1 MFCDN
6 STFRENHKKKALVD
20 GKKKIGEKLRTHSV
34 VQTACN
40 WHRWFEKSRQG
51 GGRYVKHR
59 LVWCPAPPPHCP
71 LSVLVSATANL
82 GLIHKMKK
90 KKNFTLSSKL
100 LAAYRDGWYQGGVIV
115 WVFNSRKWFFKLE
128 PCNARQ
134 RFCFYKSPLGHR
146 CQVGF

>member
-82 GLIHKMKK
+82 GLIHKIKK
-90 KKNFTLSSKL
+90 KKKISPFPQSSWLPTGMADIKVVLS
-100 LAAYRDGWYQGGVIV
+100 
-115 WVFNSRKWFFKLE
+115 
-128 PCNARQ
+128 C
-134 RFCFYKSPLGHR
+134 
-146 CQVGF
+146 GFLIQENDSSN

>member
-6 STFRENHKKKALVD
+6 STLRENHKKKTLVD
-20 GKKKIGEKLRTHSV
+20 GKKKIGEKLGTNSV

-51 GGRYVKHR
+51 GGRYIKHG
-59 LVWCPAPPPHCP
+59 LAWCPALPPSCP
-71 LSVLVSATANL
+71 LSALVSATANL

-90 KKNFTLSSKL
+90 KKKFHPFLKVL
-100 LAAYRDGWYQGGVIV
+100 GCLEGWMISRGGVIM
-115 WVFNSRKWFFKLE
+115 WVFNSRKWFSKLE

-134 RFCFYKSPLGHR
+134 RLCFMSPHSATG
-146 CQVGF
+146 VS

>member
-1 MFCDN
+1 M
-6 STFRENHKKKALVD
+6 D

-82 GLIHKMKK
+82 GLIHKIKK
-90 KKNFTLSSKL
+90 KKKISPFPQSSWLPTGMADTKVVLS
-100 LAAYRDGWYQGGVIV
+100 
-115 WVFNSRKWFFKLE
+115 
-128 PCNARQ
+128 C
-134 RFCFYKSPLGHR
+134 
-146 CQVGF
+146 GFLIQENDSSN

>member
-6 STFRENHKKKALVD
+6 STLRENHKKKTLVD
-20 GKKKIGEKLRTHSV
+20 GKKKIGEKLGTNSA

-51 GGRYVKHR
+51 GGRYIKHG
-59 LVWCPAPPPHCP
+59 LAWCPAPPPRCP

-90 KKNFTLSSKL
+90 KKISPFPQSSWL
-100 LAAYRDGWYQGGVIV
+100 PRGMDDMEG
-115 WVFNSRKWFFKLE
+115 
-128 PCNARQ
+128 
-134 RFCFYKSPLGHR
+134 R
-146 CQVGF
+146 CYHVGF